1 MSRKDKATGLFL
13 EGYNCAQSVFAAFCD
28 ETGIDR
34 KTALKL
40 SSSFGAGMGKM
51 REVCGAV
58 SAMFMV
64 IGLLEGYDE
73 PDNLNKKEKHY
84 ERIQALAEKFK
95 EKNGGTIIC
104 RELLKNIETNTD
116 PKPDARTAE
125 YYKIRPCARF
135 VEDAA
140 EIIDEFLEERKKPYE
155 NSVF

>member
-1 MSRKDKATGLFL
+1 MNHKEKAKELFL
-13 EGYNCAQSVFAAFCD
+13 EGYNCAQSVFAAFCE
-28 ETGIDR
+28 ETGMDR
-34 KTALKL
+34 ETALKL

-58 SAMFMV
+58 SGMFMV
-64 IGLLEGYDE
+64 AGLIDGYDE
-73 PDNLNKKEKHY
+73 PDNPEEKKKHY

-95 EKNGGTIIC
+95 EKNDGTIIC

-125 YYKIRPCARF
+125 YYKLRPCARF

-140 EIIDEFLEERKKPYE
+140 EIIDEFLKERKKLL
-155 NSVF
+155 